1 MAQER
6 LVYSTS
12 STDGLTKRLTGDRYP
27 MMILL
32 TEGLPDSPPVV
43 AEQARTAVPWNRRGP
58 SC

>member
-1 MAQER
+1 
-6 LVYSTS
+6 VYSTS

-43 AEQARTAVPWNRRGP
+43 AEQARTAVP
-58 SC
+58 